1 MVQPPQPRTSAKVP
15 LEEILVQ
22 GDAFFRGESPM
33 HFTASKLAKKLREL
47 GIPFAVTGGMALS
60 PHNYRRYTDDVD
72 VIVRPEDWKRFKERW
87 LGLGYVEVFKG
98 SKAVRDTEHDVK
110 IDVLLTGGFPGDGK
124 PKEFAFPDPARPGVV
139 SDLPGVPIVTL
150 ETLIE
155 LKIASGK
162 TALGR
167 QRKDYADVIELI
179 RHNRLQESFARGLD
193 AYVSQEFLALLN
205 ESRLLNEHP
214 GDSLPE

>member
-1 MVQPPQPRTSAKVP
+1 MVQPPLPRTSAKVP

-47 GIPFAVTGGMALS
+47 GIPFAVTGGMALG

-98 SKAVRDTEHDVK
+98 SKAVRDTEHDVQ
-110 IDVLLTGGFPGDGK
+110 IDALLSGGFPGDGK
-124 PKEFAFPDPARPGVV
+124 PKEFAFPDPSRPGVV

-162 TALGR
+162 TAPGR
-167 QRKDYADVIELI
+167 RFKDHADAIELI
-179 RHNRLQESFARGLD
+179 RRNGLDESFGARLD
-193 AYVSQEFLALLN
+193 PYVQTEYLELL
-205 ESRLLNEHP
+205 EMARLP
-214 GDSLPE
+214 DQPPE